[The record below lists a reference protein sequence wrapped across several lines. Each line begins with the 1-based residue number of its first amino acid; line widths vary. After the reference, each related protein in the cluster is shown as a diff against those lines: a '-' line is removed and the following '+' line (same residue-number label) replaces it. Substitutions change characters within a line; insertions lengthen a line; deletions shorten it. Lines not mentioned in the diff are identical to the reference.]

1 MNLGIS
7 AYAVSIF
14 LALQSKHVYMG
25 TVSYNEKLRRRAKNK
40 AAKIARRRNRA

>member
-25 TVSYNEKLRRRAKNK
+25 TVPYAEKMKRRAKNK
-40 AAKIARRRNRA
+40 VANISRRKNR